1 VNRLFV
7 LTILASVATSCS
19 SGTGV
24 SALPG
29 VARDIPDF
37 EARLERLRGLLNAP
51 GMQAAIGH
59 NGAISWTKSFGLAD
73 VAGQHAVRDTTT
85 STSPR

>member
-1 VNRLFV
+1 MNKLIV
-7 LTILASVATSCS
+7 LMIVASVAGSCS

-37 EARLERLRGLLNAP
+37 EARLERLRGL
-51 GMQAAIGH
+51 IGRV
-59 NGAISWTKSFGLAD
+59 AMRIELA
-73 VAGQHAVRDTTT
+73 
-85 STSPR
+85 